1 MQEEDIKGK
10 LEIIFKN
17 VFGENVEILEAT
29 TANDIKKWDS
39 LNHIILIKKIE
50 EEFQMEFDLFEM
62 IELKTVGDIINYIK
76 SKIA

>member
-1 MQEEDIKGK
+1 MQEEEIRGK
-10 LEIIFKN
+10 LKIIFKN
-17 VFGENVEILEAT
+17 VFGENVELLEAT

-39 LNHIILIKKIE
+39 LNHTILIKKIE
-50 EEFQMEFDLFEM
+50 EEFRMEFDLFEM

>member
-1 MQEEDIKGK
+1 MQEEEIRGK
-10 LEIIFKN
+10 LKIIFKN
-17 VFGENVEILEAT
+17 VFGENVELLEAT

-50 EEFQMEFDLFEM
+50 EEFRMEFDLFEM